1 MEGPDGGVKQGA
13 GLDHGVV
20 HREEAWQKVVL
31 NGNESEWM
39 ALFLII
45 SNDLESVAEGREGH
59 RRT

>member
-1 MEGPDGGVKQGA
+1 MGVLNKVLVWITEWLTG
-13 GLDHGVV
+13 
-20 HREEAWQKVVL
+20 RRQKVVL
-31 NGNESEWM
+31 NGNKSEWM

>member
-1 MEGPDGGVKQGA
+1 MGVLKKVLVWITEWLTG
-13 GLDHGVV
+13 
-20 HREEAWQKVVL
+20 RRQKVVL
-31 NGNESEWM
+31 NGNKSEWEWM

>member
-1 MEGPDGGVKQGA
+1 MGVLNKVLVWITEWLTG
-13 GLDHGVV
+13 
-20 HREEAWQKVVL
+20 RRQKVVL
-31 NGNESEWM
+31 NGNKSEWEWM